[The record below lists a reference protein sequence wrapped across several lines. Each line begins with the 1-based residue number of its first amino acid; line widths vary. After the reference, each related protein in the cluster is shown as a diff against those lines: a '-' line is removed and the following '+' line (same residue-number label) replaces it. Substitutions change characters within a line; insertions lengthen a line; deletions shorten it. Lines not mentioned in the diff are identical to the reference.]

1 MRRTLILLWAL
12 LVFACPSPASAGPK
26 EDVAA
31 ATQAWA
37 DAVNSHDPERVVV
50 LYDPE
55 AVLWGTSSPTLR
67 DSPSAIRDYFRTLP
81 TFPPEYK
88 VVIEEQRVRV
98 YGDTA
103 INSGT
108 YALLNVAVRDGKP
121 VTIAAR
127 FSFVYRNRGGRWVI
141 VDHHS
146 SRVPAPPPPQ

>member
-1 MRRTLILLWAL
+1 MGRTWILLSVL
-12 LVFACPSPASAGPK
+12 LVLACPSPVPAGPK

-31 ATQAWA
+31 ATQAWI

-55 AVLWGTSSPTLR
+55 AVLWGTSSPTIR
-67 DSPSAIRDYFRTLP
+67 DSPSDIRDYFRTLP
-81 TFPPEYK
+81 RFPPEYK
-88 VVIEEQRVRV
+88 VVIGEQRVRV

-108 YALLNVAVRDGKP
+108 YTLLSVAVRDGKLIN
-121 VTIAAR
+121 VAAR
-127 FSFVYRNRGGRWVI
+127 FSFVYRNRDGHWVI

-146 SRVPAPPPPQ
+146 SVLPAPPR